1 LYVGFENVFKLML
14 YEMMRDY
21 KCLFMFDKW
30 FAMRKMTTLY
40 VVVVKVYT
48 WVDLKV

>member
-1 LYVGFENVFKLML
+1 ML
-14 YEMMRDY
+14 YEMIRDY

-40 VVVVKVYT
+40 VAVEVYT
-48 WVDLKV
+48 LYMSWFKSVNWKFF